1 MSNRTSIL
9 LLKGSTRQ
17 PVDASLVEGVTL
29 EEIRRTDALRTPFF
43 RTAFADALA
52 TGVSTDALPEHAH
65 WQWERKW
72 RAALKSSQFL
82 GVECEGAMQA
92 LMIVRT
98 DKTCRLPDQ
107 FGLPL
112 VYVDYLAS
120 APWNLPELVPQP
132 RFRRGGLALIAAA
145 LRLSEQIGY
154 NGRVGLHSLPQ
165 AEEFYRAKCGM
176 ADLGVDPFYEDLHYL
191 KMTPAQSQAFLDRTK

>member
-1 MSNRTSIL
+1 MSSRSPVL
-9 LLKGSTRQ
+9 LLKSTTRQ
-17 PVDASLVEGVTL
+17 PVDALLVKGVTL
-29 EEIRRTDALRTPFF
+29 EEVQRTDALWMPFF
-43 RTAFADALA
+43 RATLADALA
-52 TGVSTDALPEHAH
+52 DGLSTDALPEHAH

-72 RAALKSSQFL
+72 RAAVKSSQFL

-112 VYVDYLAS
+112 VYVDYLAA

-132 RFRRGGLALIAAA
+132 RFRRGGLVLIAAA

-154 NGRVGLHSLPQ
+154 NGSVGLHSLPQ
-165 AEEFYRAKCGM
+165 AEEFYRTKCGM
-176 ADLGVDPFYEDLHYL
+176 TDLGIDPFYEDLHYL
-191 KMTPAQSQAFLDRTK
+191 EVTPAQSQAFLDRKK